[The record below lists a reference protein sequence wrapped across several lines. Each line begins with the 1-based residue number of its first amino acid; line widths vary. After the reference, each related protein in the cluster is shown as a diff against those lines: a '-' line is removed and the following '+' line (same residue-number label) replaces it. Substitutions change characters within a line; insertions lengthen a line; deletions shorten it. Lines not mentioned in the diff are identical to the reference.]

1 VLLVEDHPVNQ
12 KVAQKLLERLGL
24 TVDVA
29 ENGEVAL
36 EKLREQPYAMV
47 LMDCQMPVLDGYSA
61 TRRLREIEAG
71 QGKPRTPVIAMTA
84 HAMSGDRERCLQ
96 AGMDDYLSKPLDR
109 QLLEQTL
116 VRWMPKSPNA
126 VPAMTTDPLSA
137 IAPITHP
144 EATPPAMQNPPPPD
158 TLDTATLV
166 DLEDIMGDELV
177 TLVDAYLR
185 DGETRIRN
193 MREAANRGDG
203 TEVGKLAHSLKSSS
217 ANLGAIP
224 LANRARQVEEAARN
238 GTLASPGDSVAALE
252 KLYANAAAA
261 LKQRYQRP

>member
-1 VLLVEDHPVNQ
+1 
-12 KVAQKLLERLGL
+12 
-24 TVDVA
+24 
-29 ENGEVAL
+29 
-36 EKLREQPYAMV
+36 LREQPYAMV

-61 TRRLREIEAG
+61 TRRLREIENE

-116 VRWMPKSPNA
+116 TRWMPKSPNP
-126 VPAMTTDPLSA
+126 VPAPTAAATPA
-137 IAPITHP
+137 IKP
-144 EATPPAMQNPPPPD
+144 EAIPSTMPNPPPPD
-158 TLDTATLV
+158 TLDTTTLV
-166 DLEDIMGDELV
+166 DLEDIMGDELI

-193 MREAANRGDG
+193 MREAADRGDSA
-203 TEVGKLAHSLKSSS
+203 EVGKLAHSLKSSS

-224 LANRARQVEEAARN
+224 LANRARQVEEAARS
-238 GTLASPGDSVAALE
+238 GTLANPADSVAALE

-261 LKQRYQRP
+261 LRQRYSRT

>member
-1 VLLVEDHPVNQ
+1 
-12 KVAQKLLERLGL
+12 
-24 TVDVA
+24 
-29 ENGEVAL
+29 
-36 EKLREQPYAMV
+36 
-47 LMDCQMPVLDGYSA
+47 VLDGYSA

-116 VRWMPKSPNA
+116 ARWMPKSPDLP
-126 VPAMTTDPLSA
+126 PAPTVFA
-137 IAPITHP
+137 AAAPATPP
-144 EATPPAMQNPPPPD
+144 EATLPAMPNPPPPD

-166 DLEDIMGDELV
+166 DLEDIMGDELA

-185 DGETRIRN
+185 DGETRMRN

-261 LKQRYQRP
+261 LRQRYQRP